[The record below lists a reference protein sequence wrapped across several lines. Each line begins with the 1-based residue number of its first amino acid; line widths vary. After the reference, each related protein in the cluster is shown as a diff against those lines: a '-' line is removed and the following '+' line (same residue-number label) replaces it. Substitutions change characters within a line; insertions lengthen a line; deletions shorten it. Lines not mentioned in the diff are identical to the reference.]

1 MTVPVIN
8 AVINF
13 STGPSF
19 AQAFIIGEG
28 ILGTN
33 VLADSAAV
41 IVDVSDVVDS
51 VSIKRGRNAQ
61 ADEFQTGTMT
71 LRIVDQ
77 NGDFN
82 PQNPNSPYYTLL
94 DPMRKVSI
102 SATSAGVT
110 YPMFA
115 GFITSFTTTTPK
127 NANDVVYTTIQAVDA
142 LRLAQNAQI
151 ATVTGATA
159 GDLSGTRIDQILDQ
173 IAWPESM
180 RDVDLGLTQMQNDP
194 GTARTSLAALQT
206 VTNSEYGAFYVD
218 ASGSFVFQDR
228 SVTTASIGGTP
239 TVFNDNGTEIGYAN
253 AVWRL
258 DDTLVLNQANVTRT
272 GGTVQN
278 STNAASVEKYFA
290 HTYNIQNLLMQTD
303 AVALDYAR
311 AYVASRAETSV
322 RCDAIELDLYTDNYA
337 NGILAALDLD
347 FFDPVTITTNQPGAS
362 TLTKTLQVFGV
373 AHNVT
378 PNKWRTTFTT
388 LEPVIDGFI
397 LNSTL
402 YGVLDTSVLSYQ
414 EVRKWQLDQA

>member
-1 MTVPVIN
+1 MTVPTIN

-28 ILGTN
+28 IFGTN

-41 IVDVSDVVDS
+41 IVDVSNVVDS
-51 VSIKRGRNAQ
+51 VTIKRGRNPQ
-61 ADEFQTGTMT
+61 VDEFQTGTMT

-82 PQNPNSPYYTLL
+82 PQNPSSPYFGLL

-102 SATSAGVT
+102 SATSVGVT
-110 YPMFA
+110 YPMFS
-115 GFITSFTTTTPK
+115 GFITSFTTSTPL

-142 LRLAQNAQI
+142 QRLAQNAQI

-159 GDLSGTRIDQILDQ
+159 GDLSGTRINQILDM
-173 IAWPESM
+173 ISWPESM
-180 RDVDLGLTQMQNDP
+180 RDVDAGLTTMQADP

-239 TVFNDNGTEIGYAN
+239 TVFNDNGTDIGYAN
-253 AVWRL
+253 ALWRL
-258 DDTLVLNQANVTRT
+258 DDTLVFNQANVSRA
-272 GGTVQN
+272 GGSVQ
-278 STNAASVEKYFA
+278 SAVNAASVEKYFA
-290 HTYNIQNLLMQTD
+290 HTYNIQNLLMQSD

-347 FFDPVTITTNQPGAS
+347 FFDPVTITTNQPGSS

-373 AHNVT
+373 AHTVT
-378 PNKWRTTFTT
+378 PNKWRTVFTT

-397 LNSTL
+397 IGNTN
-402 YGVLDTSVLSYQ
+402 YGILGTNVLSY
-414 EVRKWQLDQA
+414 

>member
-1 MTVPVIN
+1 MTVPTIN

-28 ILGTN
+28 IFGTN

-41 IVDVSDVVDS
+41 IVDVSNVVDS
-51 VSIKRGRNAQ
+51 VTIKRGRNPQ
-61 ADEFQTGTMT
+61 VDEFQTGTMT

-82 PQNPNSPYYTLL
+82 PQNPSSPYFGLL
-94 DPMRKVSI
+94 NPMRKVSI
-102 SATSAGVT
+102 SATSLGVT
-110 YPMFA
+110 YPMFS
-115 GFITSFTTTTPK
+115 GFITSFTTSTPL

-142 LRLAQNAQI
+142 QRLAQNAQI
-151 ATVTGATA
+151 STVTGATA
-159 GDLSGTRIDQILDQ
+159 GDLSGTRINQILDM
-173 IAWPESM
+173 ISWPESM
-180 RDVDLGLTQMQNDP
+180 RDVDTGLTTMQADP

-228 SVTTASIGGTP
+228 TVTTASIGGTP
-239 TVFNDNGTEIGYAN
+239 TVFNDNGTDIGYAN
-253 AVWRL
+253 ALWRL
-258 DDTLVLNQANVTRT
+258 DDTLVFNQANVSRA
-272 GGTVQN
+272 GGTVQ
-278 STNAASVEKYFA
+278 SATNAASVEKYFA

-373 AHNVT
+373 AHSVT

-397 LNSTL
+397 IGNAN
-402 YGVLDTSVLSYQ
+402 YGVLGVNVLSY
-414 EVRKWQLDQA
+414 

>member
-1 MTVPVIN
+1 MTVPTIN

-41 IVDVSDVVDS
+41 IVDVSNVVDS
-51 VSIKRGRNAQ
+51 VSIKRGRNPQ
-61 ADEFQTGTMT
+61 VDEFQTGTMT

-82 PQNPNSPYYTLL
+82 PQNPSSPYFGLL

-102 SATSAGVT
+102 SATSVGVT
-110 YPMFA
+110 YPMFS
-115 GFITSFTTTTPK
+115 GFITSYTTSTPL

-142 LRLAQNAQI
+142 QRLAQNAQI
-151 ATVTGATA
+151 STVTGATA
-159 GDLSGTRIDQILDQ
+159 GDLSGTRINQILNT
-173 IAWPESM
+173 ISWPASM
-180 RDVDLGLTQMQNDP
+180 RDIDAGLTTMQADP

-218 ASGSFVFQDR
+218 AAGSFVFQDR
-228 SVTTASIGGTP
+228 SVTTASIGDTP
-239 TVFNDNGTEIGYAN
+239 TVFNDNGTDIGYAN
-253 AVWRL
+253 ALWRL
-258 DDTLVLNQANVTRT
+258 DDTLIFNQANVTRT
-272 GGTVQN
+272 GGTVQ
-278 STNAASVEKYFA
+278 SATNAASVEKYFA

-322 RCDAIELDLYTDNYA
+322 RCDAIELDLYTNNYA

-347 FFDPVTITTNQPGAS
+347 FFDPVTITTNQPGSS
-362 TLTKTLQVFGV
+362 TLTKTLQIFGV
-373 AHNVT
+373 AHTVT
-378 PNKWRTTFTT
+378 PNKWRTVFTT

-397 LNSTL
+397 LNSTQ
-402 YGVLDTSVLSYQ
+402 YGVLDTSVLSY
-414 EVRKWQLDQA
+414 